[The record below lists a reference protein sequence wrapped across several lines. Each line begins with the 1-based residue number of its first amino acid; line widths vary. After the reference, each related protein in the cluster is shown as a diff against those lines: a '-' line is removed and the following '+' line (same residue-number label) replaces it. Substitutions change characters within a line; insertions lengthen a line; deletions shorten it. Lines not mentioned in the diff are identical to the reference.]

1 MERIFRKTEFI
12 HRAAMTLLLLLV
24 TSTTVWAQTSASY
37 RAYNAGTKTY
47 ETRTA
52 NSCTAV
58 TAETTTMGTA
68 GNETWYVVNSNVTVN
83 SRIEVC
89 GTVNLILADGF
100 SLTASQGL
108 HAPNGVTLN
117 IFGQSSD
124 TGQLSAAW
132 ADCDKAGIGGN
143 NNEVGGTIT
152 IHGGHVSASTGGYA
166 AGLGGGVNGNGGH
179 ITIYG
184 GYVTASS
191 GCFGAGIGGGRLANC
206 GNVTIVGGTI
216 IATAGTGASY
226 DDSKAIGAGYYGS
239 GGNLNIDN
247 MKVYESAE
255 ATEPVAPIYR
265 EQTCS
270 SKYARLMPCTA
281 HNYANGV
288 CTICGSVLNNGDAG
302 TYLAYQEATNS
313 FVELTANNPID
324 VNESTTTFGAAGTE
338 TWYIV
343 NGIVTVNSRITVN
356 GSVHLILS
364 DGSKLTVN
372 GGIHVSGDNSL
383 SIYWQ
388 RACTGQ
394 LIADASGQNEC
405 AGIGGGSI
413 GNITI
418 HGANITATGGTWSAG
433 IGGGVN
439 GGGGSI
445 TIYNGNVEG
454 IGKRQN
460 NNGNAVGIGH
470 GSSGGAVDL
479 QAIDGMR
486 FQYYD
491 NGWHDVTY
499 SQRASALGYLRVRF
513 FLCTAHSFSDER
525 CIYCGKH
532 QWYTVTYNG
541 NGFTDGSVPT
551 DATHY
556 ANDGSG
562 TFMVLGNM
570 NNMARTGYI
579 FSGWNTKADGSG
591 INLAPGATSNIYG
604 NVTLYAKWIPI
615 TYTVRFHK
623 NHDDATGTMS
633 DQTFTYDATQ
643 ALTTNTFAC
652 NGYQFTGWSTTAS
665 GSPTYTNEQS
675 VSNLGNEQGAVIDLY
690 AVWSQN
696 LYTITY
702 NLNGGT
708 VASSNPTTYSE
719 LNQNI
724 TLVNPTKE
732 GYDFM
737 GWTGTGLSGATMTV
751 TIPRGSTGNRSY
763 TATWGRYYR
772 AYNTSTKK
780 FETKTLGNS
789 TTLTTVT
796 SGTTS
801 MGTSGKTTWFVVG
814 SNVTVSSRINI
825 SGTVNLILR
834 DGAKLTVPEGITV
847 QSGNTLNIYGQN
859 AGTGT
864 LYATSTG
871 GNHAAIG
878 ARGEGN
884 TLGIVNIH
892 GGTITAIGGSWSA
905 GIGGGVNSGGGTVN
919 IYGGS
924 VYAEGHDGT
933 SEAIGKGS
941 SGANVSKTLADG
953 LSVKVNN
960 DWTPL
965 GKSDRLS
972 GLSQKVVRVEVCTSH
987 NMSGGSCTYCG
998 STTCRVIYYSNR
1010 ATSGT
1015 APIDLNEYKVN
1026 TTVTVLGNINNME
1039 RAHYTFAGWN
1049 TKMDGSGIDY
1059 APGTTFKISG
1069 PVYLYAKWIIPQ
1081 LELSSTADNSN
1092 TISQAVGNYYDVTL
1106 ANHTLYRNGDW
1117 NTLVL
1122 PFSVASFRGTPLEG
1136 ATVKTLAS
1144 TTYSNNKLTLNFSG
1158 NLNSIEAGKP
1168 YIVKWTTDGLGADLI
1183 IHSTDEWN
1191 TFASNVNN
1199 GTNSYEGKVVKLAAD
1214 ISVSMMVGTNSAFK
1228 GTFDGCGHTLT
1239 VNLNSSSDF
1248 VAPFRYVIGATIR
1261 NLIVAGSINGGI
1273 HCSGLIG
1280 GVNGGSIT
1288 IENCDVR
1295 AAITCSASH
1304 CGGYIG
1310 HAGSGVT
1317 TISNSRFSGSITGG
1331 SQVVNIFQGW
1341 SGSNTLANCLAAGTY
1356 TNCGSLNLKYGSGGV
1371 SNCYKTQNIGDQ
1383 GTYTTATG
1391 ETLRNSLGDG
1401 WVVSGNNVVPKMA
1414 NSIGNLVNP
1423 VFTDVGINDA
1433 VANIAT
1439 EYVDFV
1445 GSYCPVT
1452 DGSLL
1457 LDAHNTNGNAMHAAL
1472 CPYTSSGYTLNGW
1485 YTDAGMTHTTST
1497 IPFAD
1502 DGSVTLYSTRSLAT
1516 FSIAYNLGGGSVATA
1531 NPTSYTVQ
1539 SNAITLNNPT
1549 RNGYAFAGWTG
1560 TGINGTAMTVTI
1572 PHGSTGNRSYTATW
1586 VPSYTITYDLDG
1598 GTASNPTNYSVLS
1611 EAITLIN
1618 PTRSGYTFAGWTGT
1632 GLNGPTMTVTIP
1644 KGSEGNRSY
1653 TATWTLNV
1661 YTISYDLAG
1670 GSVET
1675 DNPVYYTSANETV
1688 TLVNPTREGYDF
1700 AGWTGSNGNT
1710 PQITVTIPK
1719 GSTGN
1724 RSYTAN
1730 WAFIYSISYDGL
1742 EEGTFPSTPPTTYS
1756 AVREVTLVNPVRELY
1771 DFAGWTGTDLTQP
1784 TVTVTIP
1791 KGSTGDRTYHA
1802 TWSLKESIF
1811 ISYNTETGEYET
1823 HGPSNPI
1830 LLESTSATEIGT
1842 AAEVTWYFVK
1852 NAGVIASERLTV
1864 RGTVNLILADGAS
1877 LSVPK
1882 GITVHSGNTLNI
1894 YGQAGGTGS
1903 LIATTVSSGN
1913 AAAIGTE
1920 NNEGGDKILGTIT
1933 IHGGNITATNNTSW
1947 SAGIGGG
1954 VGCGGGSIAIYGG
1967 TVNATASSDP
1977 DYGLQEAIGK
1987 GSSGASIAKTLAD
2000 GLCVCVG
2007 NNTAPVSYANRIGSL
2022 SNKVVKV
2029 KPCTEHNW
2037 DGGQCT
2043 YCGAY
2048 QHHQIIYDGNGY
2060 TDGDVPEDATF
2071 DVDGIIVATGTVA
2084 EAGTMER
2091 TGYTFTGWNT
2101 EADGSGTAYEPGAT
2115 VTLRSN
2121 LTLYAQWTLEE
2132 YSITYDL
2139 AGGTLP
2145 NGKSNPTTY
2154 TSESDDITLVNP
2166 IREGYAF
2173 IGWTG
2178 TDLDDVTEKVTIYS
2192 GWKGNRTYTATWLGL
2207 PPEVSLVENSLTPYG
2222 ATVKWTGSSESYTLQ
2237 YAEGDPFIVLF
2248 SEGFEGGS
2256 LPKGWTTS
2264 GPYWAVGS
2272 GTGHDDYT
2280 GAATGNYNATCYIN
2294 DYNVEDYL
2302 ITPVLDLSGAASA
2315 TLTFNYRNVDWGGDL
2330 NELHVY
2336 YRVDGDEWSHLYSN
2350 TDEVSDWTLVTIPLE
2365 GLAAN
2370 YQIGFKCYSH
2380 YGYGMGIDDV
2390 QVLTED
2396 TNFAW
2401 TTVDNAHSPYTF
2413 DDLELETTYSVRV
2426 IGVTEGQDNKMSNI
2440 FSFTTLGSNP
2450 KPFGFD
2456 IVENTLTPHSATVSW
2471 KGFSDSYNIRLNE
2484 DNSIVRAD
2492 FETGDLN
2499 QADFTTTDDY
2509 PWTVV
2514 KNDHSGS
2521 WCAKSASGYDGE
2533 TSALEIQVTL
2543 EADRFLTFSAK
2554 VSSEGGYDKAYFS
2567 IDETEEDETKE
2578 IDGISGDG
2586 EWIDYLYPLTAG
2598 THTLRWYY
2606 VKDGGD
2612 SANDDCFYVDNIRI
2626 ANENDMTSLGTYN
2639 SSTTNYNFTNLDAE
2653 KTYLVQV
2660 QGVKENVTTDWSEP
2674 YAFTT
2679 ATSCPKPTDLIAGTP
2694 DAHSVE
2700 LNWTENGTATQWQIC
2715 VNGDMSNLMTVSTN
2729 PYTLSGLSGDTDYA
2743 VKVRAYNNANEQS
2756 RWSNVVTFTTDIAC
2770 FAPSDLTIGAISS
2783 RSVELSWTEN
2793 DSSNKWVIEYSTD
2806 DEFTDAKS
2814 VEVTGTPSHTL
2825 TALTSGYTYYVHVR
2839 AINSDYELSRWSE
2852 YECFDAK
2859 QVIGDGGSDTN
2870 DNLPLNTDRKYS
2882 LSQQIYTASELGEA
2896 GFIES
2901 IDFYAD
2907 CYATRNIDIY
2917 MVSTSKS
2924 SFESGT
2930 DWVAVTAS
2938 ELVFSGE
2945 VQFNNDGWKTITLDR
2960 YFEYDG
2966 TNNIVLVV
2974 DDNTG
2979 SNTYNYYHA
2988 FHVFDATNQ
2997 AIYVNGSSDY
3007 DPFNPSSGT
3016 VLDVKNQTRLAISV
3030 SPKPTDVTATD
3041 IAATSATI
3049 SWNGEGGNYDVKYRE
3064 ATVSSTWLSEALF
3077 FENFEDGLGNWT
3089 RYAAGYSGSST
3100 NWQPINP
3107 LNDKQTFQ
3115 YISAYSRNYVAMS
3128 RSNVGTAVDNWLVTP
3143 PMTLG
3148 DVLKFHAH
3156 DDGTHHEH
3164 FEVYVSTKT
3173 KAISDFE
3180 KVADP
3185 SIDNGSWNEI
3195 TVDLSAYAGQEGYI
3209 AIRHNDTGKNFL
3221 FIDDFGVY
3229 ETIYDYTYGTETTIT
3244 CTTNSCELTGLSAGK
3259 KYEVQVRA
3267 DCGAEGT
3274 SQWSD
3279 PIIFDPP
3286 FFDLILANAADNSD
3300 AISMAAT
3307 NGGEFNVTLAGRTL
3321 WKDGD
3326 WNTLC
3331 LPFDLGD
3338 PQAEEGHYFDG
3349 TLLEGATVKTLKS
3362 TDFSDGTLTMNF
3374 VDVQEIAAG
3383 TPFLVKWTS
3392 GENEVNPV
3400 FTGVTI
3406 TNNANSIG
3414 TDYVNFIG
3422 TYAPVTYAEEDRSVL
3437 FMGSGSNLY
3446 YPDGRTPIT
3455 INACRAY
3462 FTLNDITAGDPE
3474 SGGEVKVKG
3483 FVLNFGEEDDDATA
3497 IKTIG
3502 NGQQTADDAIY
3513 NLAGQ
3518 RLNKMQKGINIVNG
3532 KKILK

>member
-1 MERIFRKTEFI
+1 MKLV
-12 HRAAMTLLLLLV
+12 RAAMTLLLLLV

-418 HGANITATGGTWSAG
+418 HGGNITATGGTWSAG

-633 DQTFTYDATQ
+633 DQTFTYDAAQ

-665 GSPTYTNEQS
+665 GSPIYTNGQS
-675 VSNLGNEQGAVIDLY
+675 VSNLGTEQGAVIDLY
-690 AVWSQN
+690 AIWAQN
-696 LYTITY
+696 IYTITY

-796 SGTTS
+796 SGTTF

-814 SNVTVSSRINI
+814 SDVTVSSRINI

-834 DGAKLTVPEGITV
+834 DGAKLTVPQGITV
-847 QSGNTLNIYGQN
+847 QSGNTLTIYGQN

-941 SGANVSKTLADG
+941 SGIDVSKTLADG

-965 GKSDRLS
+965 GKNDRRS

-1015 APIDLNEYKVN
+1015 APIDLTEYKVN
-1026 TTVTVLGNINNME
+1026 SDVTVLGNINNME
-1039 RAHYTFAGWN
+1039 RTHYTFAGWN
-1049 TKMDGSGIDY
+1049 TKMDGSGTDY

-1144 TTYSNNKLTLNFSG
+1144 MTYSNNKLTLNFSG

-1457 LDAHNTNGNAMHAAL
+1457 LDTHNTNGNAMHAAL

-1516 FSIAYNLGGGSVATA
+1516 FSITYNLAGGSVATS
-1531 NPTSYTVQ
+1531 NPTSYQVT

-1675 DNPVYYTSANETV
+1675 DNPVYYTSTNETV

-1724 RSYTAN
+1724 RSYMAN

-1756 AVREVTLVNPVRELY
+1756 AAREVTLVNPVRELY

-1903 LIATTVSSGN
+1903 LNATVYSDN
-1913 AAAIGTE
+1913 NAAIGTE
-1920 NNEGGDKILGTIT
+1920 NNYNTGGKELGTIT
-1933 IHGGNITATNNTSW
+1933 IHGGNITAVNSTDW

-1954 VGCGGGSIAIYGG
+1954 VGGGGGSIAIYGG
-1967 TVNATASSDP
+1967 TVRASASSNP
-1977 DYGLQEAIGK
+1977 DYGEQQAIGK
-1987 GSSGASIAKTLAD
+1987 GSSGYDVARTIAD
-2000 GLCVCVG
+2000 GLCVYVG
-2007 NNTAPVSYANRIGSL
+2007 NNTTPVNYGNRIGSL
-2022 SNKVVKV
+2022 NNKVVRV
-2029 KPCTEHNW
+2029 EPCTDHNW
-2037 DGGQCT
+2037 NGSRCI

-2048 QHHQIIYDGNGY
+2048 RYHQITYDGNGY
-2060 TDGDVPEDATF
+2060 TGDDVPEVATYN
-2071 DVDGIIVATGTVA
+2071 VTTGIHSATGTVA
-2084 EAGTMER
+2084 DAGTMER
-2091 TGYTFTGWNT
+2091 TGYSFAGWNT
-2101 EADGSGTAYEPGAT
+2101 EADGSGTAYASDET
-2115 VTLRSN
+2115 ITLTSSI
-2121 LTLYAQWTLEE
+2121 TLYAQWSL
-2132 YSITYDL
+2132 ITYTISYEL
-2139 AGGTLP
+2139 NSGILP
-2145 NGKSNPTTY
+2145 EGQSNPVGY
-2154 TSESDDITLVNP
+2154 TIESETITLNNPVRADIDEVNDKT
-2166 IREGYAF
+2166 INYLF
-2173 IGWTG
+2173 MGWTG
-2178 TDLDDVTEKVTIYS
+2178 TDLDEATQTVTIPHGS
-2192 GWKGNRTYTATWLGL
+2192 TGDRNYTATWDVNDVPFEGIEINHK
-2207 PPEVSLVENSLTPYG
+2207 PENEVERYYIKMPVPEELIEYKVVGQDEWGNNIYEEYTIPAEENPKTVNIPEWFTTSFKVYDDGGKEGSAQSYPNESYLTTLILNAPEGKAFSVQGVLDIGNMNYFEEDWLKIYDGTGTDHEIHYATDSEIDPFITSSNSIRFDLHIENGHYPSNMDLIVSVIDAPIVLNLVENSLTPNG
-2222 ATVKWTGSSESYTLQ
+2222 VTVEWTGPSESYILEI
-2237 YAEGDPFIVLF
+2237 AEGTPD
-2248 SEGFEGGS
+2248 GGES
-2256 LPKGWTTS
+2256 ALVWT
-2264 GPYWAVGS
+2264 A
-2272 GTGHDDYT
+2272 
-2280 GAATGNYNATCYIN
+2280 
-2294 DYNVEDYL
+2294 
-2302 ITPVLDLSGAASA
+2302 
-2315 TLTFNYRNVDWGGDL
+2315 
-2330 NELHVY
+2330 
-2336 YRVDGDEWSHLYSN
+2336 
-2350 TDEVSDWTLVTIPLE
+2350 
-2365 GLAAN
+2365 
-2370 YQIGFKCYSH
+2370 
-2380 YGYGMGIDDV
+2380 
-2390 QVLTED
+2390 
-2396 TNFAW
+2396 
-2401 TTVDNAHSPYTF
+2401 VDNANSSYTF
-2413 DDLELETTYSVRV
+2413 DNLDFETTYSVRV
-2426 IGVTEGQDNKMSNI
+2426 IGTQPDRISNI
-2440 FSFTTLGSNP
+2440 LSFTTLERCPVPTNLE
-2450 KPFGFD
+2450 
-2456 IVENTLTPHSATVSW
+2456 IVENSLSACGATVNW
-2471 KGFSDSYNIRLNE
+2471 KGFSDNYNIKLGKVNYLLN
-2484 DNSIVRAD
+2484 AD
-2492 FETGDLN
+2492 FETGDLS
-2499 QADFTTTDDY
+2499 QAAFTTTPEYGWEVAENGHDG
-2509 PWTVV
+2509 TL
-2514 KNDHSGS
+2514 S
-2521 WCAKSASGYDGE
+2521 AKSTNEGVDGSESEMVLVVNLDTDE
-2533 TSALEIQVTL
+2533 T
-2543 EADRFLTFSAK
+2543 LTFSAK
-2554 VSSEGGYDKAYFS
+2554 VSSERNYDKAYFS
-2567 IDETEEDETKE
+2567 IDGCVE
-2578 IDGISGDG
+2578 IDGISGEGD
-2586 EWIDYLYPLTAG
+2586 WIDYSYPLTAG

-2606 VKDGGD
+2606 TKDGSEAG
-2612 SANDDCFYVDNIRI
+2612 NDDRFYVDDIRI
-2626 ANENDMTSLGTYN
+2626 TNG
-2639 SSTTNYNFTNLDAE
+2639 STEVGNYT
-2653 KTYLVQV
+2653 
-2660 QGVKENVTTDWSEP
+2660 
-2674 YAFTT
+2674 
-2679 ATSCPKPTDLIAGTP
+2679 
-2694 DAHSVE
+2694 
-2700 LNWTENGTATQWQIC
+2700 
-2715 VNGDMSNLMTVSTN
+2715 
-2729 PYTLSGLSGDTDYA
+2729 
-2743 VKVRAYNNANEQS
+2743 
-2756 RWSNVVTFTTDIAC
+2756 
-2770 FAPSDLTIGAISS
+2770 
-2783 RSVELSWTEN
+2783 
-2793 DSSNKWVIEYSTD
+2793 
-2806 DEFTDAKS
+2806 
-2814 VEVTGTPSHTL
+2814 
-2825 TALTSGYTYYVHVR
+2825 
-2839 AINSDYELSRWSE
+2839 
-2852 YECFDAK
+2852 
-2859 QVIGDGGSDTN
+2859 
-2870 DNLPLNTDRKYS
+2870 
-2882 LSQQIYTASELGEA
+2882 
-2896 GFIES
+2896 
-2901 IDFYAD
+2901 
-2907 CYATRNIDIY
+2907 
-2917 MVSTSKS
+2917 
-2924 SFESGT
+2924 
-2930 DWVAVTAS
+2930 
-2938 ELVFSGE
+2938 
-2945 VQFNNDGWKTITLDR
+2945 
-2960 YFEYDG
+2960 
-2966 TNNIVLVV
+2966 
-2974 DDNTG
+2974 
-2979 SNTYNYYHA
+2979 SNTN
-2988 FHVFDATNQ
+2988 
-2997 AIYVNGSSDY
+2997 S
-3007 DPFNPSSGT
+3007 
-3016 VLDVKNQTRLAISV
+3016 
-3030 SPKPTDVTATD
+3030 
-3041 IAATSATI
+3041 
-3049 SWNGEGGNYDVKYRE
+3049 
-3064 ATVSSTWLSEALF
+3064 
-3077 FENFEDGLGNWT
+3077 
-3089 RYAAGYSGSST
+3089 
-3100 NWQPINP
+3100 
-3107 LNDKQTFQ
+3107 
-3115 YISAYSRNYVAMS
+3115 
-3128 RSNVGTAVDNWLVTP
+3128 
-3143 PMTLG
+3143 
-3148 DVLKFHAH
+3148 
-3156 DDGTHHEH
+3156 
-3164 FEVYVSTKT
+3164 
-3173 KAISDFE
+3173 
-3180 KVADP
+3180 
-3185 SIDNGSWNEI
+3185 
-3195 TVDLSAYAGQEGYI
+3195 
-3209 AIRHNDTGKNFL
+3209 
-3221 FIDDFGVY
+3221 
-3229 ETIYDYTYGTETTIT
+3229 YT
-3244 CTTNSCELTGLSAGK
+3244 LTGLSAGTTYK
-3259 KYEVQVRA
+3259 VQVQA
-3267 DCGAEGT
+3267 DGGTDGT

-3279 PIIFDPP
+3279 PIMFTTS
-3286 FFDLILANAADNSD
+3286 FDLILASNADNSD

-3331 LPFDLGD
+3331 LPFNLGD

-3349 TLLEGATVKTLKS
+3349 TLLEGATVKTLES

-3374 VDVQEIAAG
+3374 VDVQGIAAG
-3383 TPFLVKWTS
+3383 TPYLVKWTS

-3400 FTGVTI
+3400 FCRHTLPREVDQRRERGEPRVH
-3406 TNNANSIG
+3406 G
-3414 TDYVNFIG
+3414 CYHQQCRRQR
-3422 TYAPVTYAEEDRSVL
+3422 PDRL
-3437 FMGSGSNLY
+3437 RGLHRHLR
-3446 YPDGRTPIT
+3446 PRDLHQKEQKRALHGR
-3455 INACRAY
+3455 R
-3462 FTLNDITAGDPE
+3462 
-3474 SGGEVKVKG
+3474 
-3483 FVLNFGEEDDDATA
+3483 
-3497 IKTIG
+3497 
-3502 NGQQTADDAIY
+3502 QQPLLSRRSLTHHH
-3513 NLAGQ
+3513 Q
-3518 RLNKMQKGINIVNG
+3518 RLPR
-3532 KKILK
+3532 ILHAERHHGW

>member
-1 MERIFRKTEFI
+1 MKLA
-12 HRAAMTLLLLLV
+12 RAAMTLLLLLV

-37 RAYNAGTKTY
+37 RAYNTGTKAF
-47 ETRTA
+47 ETLTA
-52 NSCTAV
+52 NNCTAV
-58 TAETTTMGTA
+58 TSSTTTMGANNTV
-68 GNETWYVVNSNVTVN
+68 TWYVVSSNVTVN

-418 HGANITATGGTWSAG
+418 HGGNITATGGTWSAG

-445 TIYNGNVEG
+445 TIYNGNIEG

-633 DQTFTYDATQ
+633 DQTFTYDAAQ

-780 FETKTLGNS
+780 FETKTLANN

-814 SNVTVSSRINI
+814 SDVTVSSRINI

-834 DGAKLTVPEGITV
+834 DGAKLTVPQGITV

-1015 APIDLNEYKVN
+1015 APIDLTEYKVN
-1026 TTVTVLGNINNME
+1026 SDVTVLGNINNME
-1039 RAHYTFAGWN
+1039 RTHYTFAGWN
-1049 TKMDGSGIDY
+1049 TKMDGSGTDY

-1549 RNGYAFAGWTG
+1549 RNGYTFAGWTG

-1598 GTASNPTNYSVLS
+1598 GTASNPTSYSVLS
-1611 EAITLIN
+1611 DAITLNN
-1618 PTRSGYTFAGWTGT
+1618 PIRSGYTFAGWTGT

-1903 LIATTVSSGN
+1903 LNATVYSDN
-1913 AAAIGTE
+1913 NAAIGTE
-1920 NNEGGDKILGTIT
+1920 NNYNTGGKELGTIT
-1933 IHGGNITATNNTSW
+1933 IHGGNITAVNSTDW

-1954 VGCGGGSIAIYGG
+1954 VGGGGGSIAIYGG
-1967 TVNATASSDP
+1967 TVRASASSNP
-1977 DYGLQEAIGK
+1977 DYGEQQAIGK
-1987 GSSGASIAKTLAD
+1987 GSSGYDVARTIAD
-2000 GLCVCVG
+2000 GLCVYVG
-2007 NNTAPVSYANRIGSL
+2007 NNTTPVNYGNRIGSL
-2022 SNKVVKV
+2022 NNKVVRV
-2029 KPCTEHNW
+2029 EPCTDHNW
-2037 DGGQCT
+2037 NGSRCI

-2048 QHHQIIYDGNGY
+2048 RYHQITYNGNGN
-2060 TDGDVPEDATF
+2060 TSGTAPAGATYN
-2071 DVDGIIVATGTVA
+2071 VTIGIHTATGTI
-2084 EAGTMER
+2084 AGAGSLER
-2091 TGYTFTGWNT
+2091 TGYSFAGWNT
-2101 EADGSGTAYEPGAT
+2101 AADGSGTAYAPDET
-2115 VTLRSN
+2115 ITLTSSI
-2121 LTLYAQWTLEE
+2121 TLYAQWQLVT
-2132 YSITYDL
+2132 YTITYDL
-2139 AGGTLP
+2139 AGGYAPTLP
-2145 NGKSNPTTY
+2145 NPESY
-2154 TSESDDITLVNP
+2154 TIESGDITLNNP
-2166 IREGYAF
+2166 TRVDTDGTTTTNYLF
-2173 IGWTG
+2173 MGWTG
-2178 TDLDDVTEKVTIYS
+2178 TGLDGATKTVTIPAGS
-2192 GWKGNRTYTATWLGL
+2192 TGDRTYTATWDKNEIPFEGIEIDHYAENEVGRFYIKMPSPGYENSRWDEELGEEVL
-2207 PPEVSLVENSLTPYG
+2207 FINGAEETPKIVNIPEWFTSSFKVYDDGGKDNCARSNPSESHLITLILNAPEGKAFSVQGILDIGTQYFDTDWLKIYDGTGTDNEIHCATDGEINPFITSSNSIRFDLHIEDGQYPSNMDLTVSVIDAPTVVKLVENSLTPHG
-2222 ATVKWTGSSESYTLQ
+2222 ATVSWTGSSDSYILEI
-2237 YAEGDPFIVLF
+2237 AEGTPD
-2248 SEGFEGGS
+2248 GG
-2256 LPKGWTTS
+2256 
-2264 GPYWAVGS
+2264 
-2272 GTGHDDYT
+2272 
-2280 GAATGNYNATCYIN
+2280 
-2294 DYNVEDYL
+2294 E
-2302 ITPVLDLSGAASA
+2302 SA
-2315 TLTFNYRNVDWGGDL
+2315 L
-2330 NELHVY
+2330 
-2336 YRVDGDEWSHLYSN
+2336 
-2350 TDEVSDWTLVTIPLE
+2350 DWT
-2365 GLAAN
+2365 
-2370 YQIGFKCYSH
+2370 
-2380 YGYGMGIDDV
+2380 D
-2390 QVLTED
+2390 
-2396 TNFAW
+2396 
-2401 TTVDNAHSPYTF
+2401 VDNTSNPYTF
-2413 DDLELETTYSVRV
+2413 DNLDFETTYSVRV

-2440 FSFTTLGSNP
+2440 LSFTTLGRCPVPTNL
-2450 KPFGFD
+2450 D
-2456 IVENTLTPHSATVSW
+2456 IVENSLTAYSATVNW
-2471 KGFSDSYNIRLNE
+2471 KGFSDNYNIKLREVNYL
-2484 DNSIVRAD
+2484 VYAD
-2492 FETGDLN
+2492 FETGDL
-2499 QADFTTTDDY
+2499 D
-2509 PWTVV
+2509 
-2514 KNDHSGS
+2514 
-2521 WCAKSASGYDGE
+2521 
-2533 TSALEIQVTL
+2533 
-2543 EADRFLTFSAK
+2543 
-2554 VSSEGGYDKAYFS
+2554 
-2567 IDETEEDETKE
+2567 
-2578 IDGISGDG
+2578 
-2586 EWIDYLYPLTAG
+2586 
-2598 THTLRWYY
+2598 
-2606 VKDGGD
+2606 
-2612 SANDDCFYVDNIRI
+2612 
-2626 ANENDMTSLGTYN
+2626 
-2639 SSTTNYNFTNLDAE
+2639 
-2653 KTYLVQV
+2653 
-2660 QGVKENVTTDWSEP
+2660 
-2674 YAFTT
+2674 
-2679 ATSCPKPTDLIAGTP
+2679 
-2694 DAHSVE
+2694 
-2700 LNWTENGTATQWQIC
+2700 
-2715 VNGDMSNLMTVSTN
+2715 
-2729 PYTLSGLSGDTDYA
+2729 
-2743 VKVRAYNNANEQS
+2743 
-2756 RWSNVVTFTTDIAC
+2756 
-2770 FAPSDLTIGAISS
+2770 
-2783 RSVELSWTEN
+2783 
-2793 DSSNKWVIEYSTD
+2793 
-2806 DEFTDAKS
+2806 
-2814 VEVTGTPSHTL
+2814 
-2825 TALTSGYTYYVHVR
+2825 
-2839 AINSDYELSRWSE
+2839 
-2852 YECFDAK
+2852 
-2859 QVIGDGGSDTN
+2859 
-2870 DNLPLNTDRKYS
+2870 
-2882 LSQQIYTASELGEA
+2882 
-2896 GFIES
+2896 
-2901 IDFYAD
+2901 
-2907 CYATRNIDIY
+2907 
-2917 MVSTSKS
+2917 
-2924 SFESGT
+2924 
-2930 DWVAVTAS
+2930 
-2938 ELVFSGE
+2938 
-2945 VQFNNDGWKTITLDR
+2945 
-2960 YFEYDG
+2960 
-2966 TNNIVLVV
+2966 
-2974 DDNTG
+2974 
-2979 SNTYNYYHA
+2979 
-2988 FHVFDATNQ
+2988 
-2997 AIYVNGSSDY
+2997 
-3007 DPFNPSSGT
+3007 
-3016 VLDVKNQTRLAISV
+3016 
-3030 SPKPTDVTATD
+3030 
-3041 IAATSATI
+3041 
-3049 SWNGEGGNYDVKYRE
+3049 
-3064 ATVSSTWLSEALF
+3064 
-3077 FENFEDGLGNWT
+3077 
-3089 RYAAGYSGSST
+3089 
-3100 NWQPINP
+3100 
-3107 LNDKQTFQ
+3107 
-3115 YISAYSRNYVAMS
+3115 
-3128 RSNVGTAVDNWLVTP
+3128 
-3143 PMTLG
+3143 
-3148 DVLKFHAH
+3148 
-3156 DDGTHHEH
+3156 
-3164 FEVYVSTKT
+3164 
-3173 KAISDFE
+3173 
-3180 KVADP
+3180 
-3185 SIDNGSWNEI
+3185 
-3195 TVDLSAYAGQEGYI
+3195 
-3209 AIRHNDTGKNFL
+3209 
-3221 FIDDFGVY
+3221 
-3229 ETIYDYTYGTETTIT
+3229 
-3244 CTTNSCELTGLSAGK
+3244 
-3259 KYEVQVRA
+3259 
-3267 DCGAEGT
+3267 
-3274 SQWSD
+3274 
-3279 PIIFDPP
+3279 
-3286 FFDLILANAADNSD
+3286 
-3300 AISMAAT
+3300 
-3307 NGGEFNVTLAGRTL
+3307 
-3321 WKDGD
+3321 
-3326 WNTLC
+3326 
-3331 LPFDLGD
+3331 
-3338 PQAEEGHYFDG
+3338 
-3349 TLLEGATVKTLKS
+3349 
-3362 TDFSDGTLTMNF
+3362 
-3374 VDVQEIAAG
+3374 
-3383 TPFLVKWTS
+3383 
-3392 GENEVNPV
+3392 
-3400 FTGVTI
+3400 
-3406 TNNANSIG
+3406 
-3414 TDYVNFIG
+3414 
-3422 TYAPVTYAEEDRSVL
+3422 
-3437 FMGSGSNLY
+3437 
-3446 YPDGRTPIT
+3446 
-3455 INACRAY
+3455 
-3462 FTLNDITAGDPE
+3462 
-3474 SGGEVKVKG
+3474 SGGK
-3483 FVLNFGEEDDDATA
+3483 
-3497 IKTIG
+3497 
-3502 NGQQTADDAIY
+3502 QP
-3513 NLAGQ
+3513 
-3518 RLNKMQKGINIVNG
+3518 
-3532 KKILK
+3532 